1 MRKGFLYYKDHHDEV
16 ENLIPENYS
25 YTFSGE
31 NMERMQAYEQE
42 PVDGRESIYD
52 VIDRKADELRQR
64 GISEGDISTIINAEL
79 EYDMKRIASR
89 LSQENVSR
97 ESLLKIVDRRIVTMV
112 EKFLEELK
120 ITAMGTTS
128 IGESWKEYDC
138 VLVGPQVSY
147 RLADLRKEVGIPVEG
162 IPSLDYAVGNAEN
175 IMKLA
180 HKITGI

>member
-1 MRKGFLYYKDHHDEV
+1 MRILLACGAGLSTSVLMKKIQKWCDEHH
-16 ENLIPENYS
+16 
-25 YTFSGE
+25 
-31 NMERMQAYEQE
+31 
-42 PVDGRESIYD
+42 
-52 VIDRKADELRQR
+52 
-64 GISEGDISTIINAEL
+64 
-79 EYDMKRIASR
+79 
-89 LSQENVSR
+89 
-97 ESLLKIVDRRIVTMV
+97 
-112 EKFLEELK
+112 EELK